1 MKIDWD
7 ILWESVKEPLRIL
20 IFALIGWLLTVIVP
34 QLPPAVGAI
43 VALLLKFLDELLHQS
58 SKVQSKAK
66 QNTGWLGLKGLTN
79 F

>member
-43 VALLLKFLDELLHQS
+43 VALLLKFLDELLHQ
-58 SKVQSKAK
+58 
-66 QNTGWLGLKGLTN
+66 LGKETKNKKLLTGLTR